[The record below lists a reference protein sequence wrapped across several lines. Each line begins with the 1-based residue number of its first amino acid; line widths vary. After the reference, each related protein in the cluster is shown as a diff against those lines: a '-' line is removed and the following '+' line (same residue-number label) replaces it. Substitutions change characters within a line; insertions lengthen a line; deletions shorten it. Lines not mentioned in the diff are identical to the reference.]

1 MCSPAESF
9 AHAPACKDRRMY
21 AACSRQVQLHTTPP
35 SLRMSRAVH
44 ALSVRMR
51 IRTHAE
57 SCAHAPTFTWRRNAC
72 ICQGAC
78 TGGDGDGSAGT
89 STPPPKKCAHGHA
102 WYGLRVQGAFTS
114 WSYFDALQRR
124 RARRSTA
131 VFRRLP
137 CLQTR
142 YIAESAADASLVAE
156 RPRAATG
163 IR

>member
-1 MCSPAESF
+1 MCSPVESF
-9 AHAPACKDRRMY
+9 AHAPTCKDRRMY

-89 STPPPKKCAHGHA
+89 STHPPKKCAHGHA
-102 WYGLRVQGAFTS
+102 WYGLCVQVLPN

-124 RARRSTA
+124 RVRRSRARRRYFEGSR
-131 VFRRLP
+131 VCRHVILSKE
-137 CLQTR
+137 LQTR
-142 YIAESAADASLVAE
+142 
-156 RPRAATG
+156 P
-163 IR
+163 